1 MITSYFFKNVIYE
14 VILYK
19 KEFFGN
25 IFNNIL
31 MNFDFIPK
39 FNNLLI
45 EILEKIRQKLNIKKD
60 ISFWTA
66 V

>member
-14 VILYK
+14 VFLYK

-60 ISFWTA
+60 ISF
-66 V
+66 